1 MARTATK
8 TAPDPALETPE
19 LTLETIPVTNPEAD
33 IRNMVITIAA
43 TNNPDQLP
51 GGAMTADQANDYIR
65 PWLEQGFKTQSAQ
78 VIQAGD
84 VNGIYTLQ
92 VYYCLVK

>member
-1 MARTATK
+1 MARTK
-8 TAPDPALETPE
+8 TAPEPTLETIPE
-19 LTLETIPVTNPEAD
+19 PTLETIPVTNPEAD
-33 IRNMVITIAA
+33 IRNMVVTIAA
-43 TNNPDQLP
+43 TNSPDQLP
-51 GGAMTADQANDYIR
+51 GGAKTADQANDFIR
-65 PWLEQGFKTQSAQ
+65 PWMEQGFKVKSAQ

>member
-8 TAPDPALETPE
+8 PAKELELPIE
-19 LTLETIPVTNPEAD
+19 NPNAD
-33 IRNMVITIAA
+33 IRNMVVTIAA
-43 TNNPDQLP
+43 TDSLDQLP
-51 GGAMTADQANDYIR
+51 GGAKTADQANDYIR
-65 PWLEQGFKTQSAQ
+65 PWLEQGFAIKTAQ

-92 VYYCLVK
+92 VFYCLIKQ